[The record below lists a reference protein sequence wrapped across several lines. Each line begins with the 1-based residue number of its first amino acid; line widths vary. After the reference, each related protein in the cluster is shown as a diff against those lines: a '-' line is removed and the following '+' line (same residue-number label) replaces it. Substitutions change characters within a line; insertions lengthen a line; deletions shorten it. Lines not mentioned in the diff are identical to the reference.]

1 MEVHRL
7 AQSLIG
13 LWDDQID
20 NLLLGEAHAEEFELV
35 HIRNLVLLVMDKLAG
50 LIREVGIC
58 TTATIL
64 GLLPCAGRRCCSLH
78 RRLCILWHRLIVIV
92 DSDPLLVELPDLLP
106 CHSMRQAAFNVCG
119 DILIR

>member
-35 HIRNLVLLVMDKLAG
+35 HIPNLVLLVMDKLAG
-50 LIREVGIC
+50 
-58 TTATIL
+58 
-64 GLLPCAGRRCCSLH
+64 
-78 RRLCILWHRLIVIV
+78 
-92 DSDPLLVELPDLLP
+92 
-106 CHSMRQAAFNVCG
+106 
-119 DILIR
+119 